1 MYAHLG
7 CPLINEYALK
17 ESWKIGCEDMFILV
31 IFQEVL
37 KWNKNILNEDSIFK
51 LTFLEY
57 QWRNF

>member
-51 LTFLEY
+51 LTFLK
-57 QWRNF
+57 